1 MANLEERGI
10 KYVLDATD
18 YVEGANQVSASS
30 EKIEKSS
37 LEAAQGL
44 LGIDKAMRAFKQS
57 AAATTPGGY
66 GALLDQFPLLNQQ
79 IREAISLQKE
89 WDAEVGKSLNKEESA
104 REKARSRE
112 LSSLK
117 SSIQE
122 RAAAQ
127 SKWDSELGSSL
138 NKEEAARERARATEL
153 SGLRR
158 SITER
163 AAAQSRWDAE
173 VGKSLN
179 KEESAREKA
188 RSRELAALR
197 RDIQE
202 RAAIRDKAN
211 AAQVA
216 YANAAKKAGV
226 AYGEQI
232 PQNLAA
238 TRYALYDVA
247 STYRQVSVASLAAMT
262 AVTATGMAF
271 ETAFTGV
278 ERTADLPVQKMQELR
293 DELVNLSTEI
303 PESFSNLSSI
313 ATLGGQLG
321 IAGENLDGFAENVA
335 MFSATTN
342 ASIEATAEGF
352 GRLAQLTDAGTE
364 SFASI
369 GSAIY
374 TVGVN
379 SVATETEIM
388 NVAQEIATAGNL
400 AGFST
405 ADIIGLSGALASLG
419 VQPERARGN
428 IQRIFAEIG
437 SAVSEGG
444 AALDNFAKLS
454 GKTSDEFVKAWKTA
468 PSETFVSLIDGL
480 GNAASSGQDLDS
492 VLNALGIKAV
502 RDVQT
507 MKQLADNTDLL
518 HQTMTD
524 ANTAY
529 GEATSLQDAYGS
541 TADNLASKLTELLN
555 SVKGILD
562 ELSQNAALGW
572 VVDQIKLVTNGVL
585 QLLQALGPVGDG
597 IGAIITIG
605 TLAVGVFAATNAAV
619 LTLRAGY
626 LAMMTAQT
634 NLAASGATLDLSLKN
649 MVRSLGQMAFTSQS
663 AVTGLNNVTAAA
675 TRAATATSSVGAAQG
690 AASAAGNAGSMVA
703 GWAKGGIIMAGLSAA
718 VWGAAKAWEAYSN
731 ATASATDKATKFYGS
746 IEGLQAAV
754 KQDTET
760 AVAGGGFIGSFTSSV
775 QQATTVTPQWQASL
789 EAASGAQVRLAG
801 STQQATQAVSDQ
813 ILYTGQAS
821 AQWLANQLANSTQ
834 FQEIWKNNSGALDA
848 AGFSFQEWTRAILS
862 NTGTEYLNSMIE
874 KTNNS
879 LDVLS
884 QSTQGSTAD
893 IMDQQN
899 VLYDAINVM
908 NSLKDISDDTGG
920 TFQEMADKTAITNDV
935 MAAFGY
941 TTSDTGD
948 AAETA
953 ATQIQTLSDTL
964 FGGANASASF
974 EGAMYDL
981 GNSLYTN
988 GADFSAYSE
997 AGRANLSA
1005 LATVV
1010 NAAANAAGNDA
1021 NALATYLTAII
1032 NSLSGYGVNVAALFP
1047 QLVAKAGA
1055 GNVDKLNAAMSQQSV
1070 TAGYAAAQNKAYG
1083 SAAKRAGSGAAA
1095 AAKEVRTLSD
1105 YVSDLSSVMK
1115 SAFDIRWGGQKAAD
1129 DVADA
1134 FQKLVDMKQDAQDAV
1149 TDAFSGLEDARQ
1161 NVTDLRR
1168 DLAGLNADLQG
1179 LKADKHT
1186 LTYQLGVA
1194 RDYGDT
1200 LRENEILAA
1209 LAKNQEDVADKQN
1222 DIAKTSNK
1230 LTEAQ
1235 GDVKSATAKVASA
1248 QEYAKRTLTANT
1260 ESSREQR
1267 SAVLDLVQSYQ
1278 DQITALANSGLSQ
1291 QQLAV
1296 ETEKLRAKFYA
1307 QMQQLGYS
1315 RVEADKYAKSFDDM
1329 RKIIERLPRNITM
1342 AVNMDPALRALQEFE
1357 AKAKKSGAAAGRN
1370 LADGFA
1376 GATGGLQGPTLQVK
1390 YKLPSY
1396 AELMAMQAAIRAQT
1410 GDATFRIALGP
1421 GGQGG
1426 QVFASGGFT
1435 GRGGK
1440 YDPAGIVHKGEF
1452 VVPKSMVNQSTG
1464 LPYANALGAITQGF
1478 ANGGYVRSAPSVRF
1492 PTTQIVELS
1501 PTDRALLAA
1510 AGNVT
1515 VTMDGRV
1522 VAMAT
1527 NANNI
1532 NQSRRG

>member
-18 YVEGANQVSASS
+18 YVQGANQVSAASDKVS
-30 EKIEKSS
+30 DST
-37 LEAAQGL
+37 EALANG
-44 LGIDKAMRAFKQS
+44 
-57 AAATTPGGY
+57 TT
-66 GALLDQFPLLNQQ
+66 
-79 IREAISLQKE
+79 
-89 WDAEVGKSLNKEESA
+89 
-104 REKARSRE
+104 
-112 LSSLK
+112 
-117 SSIQE
+117 
-122 RAAAQ
+122 
-127 SKWDSELGSSL
+127 
-138 NKEEAARERARATEL
+138 
-153 SGLRR
+153 
-158 SITER
+158 
-163 AAAQSRWDAE
+163 
-173 VGKSLN
+173 
-179 KEESAREKA
+179 
-188 RSRELAALR
+188 
-197 RDIQE
+197 
-202 RAAIRDKAN
+202 KAN
-211 AAQVA
+211 ASLS
-216 YANAAKKAGV
+216 N
-226 AYGEQI
+226 
-232 PQNLAA
+232 

-247 STYRQVSVASLAAMT
+247 STYRQVSVASLAATT
-262 AVTATGMAF
+262 AVTATGIAF

-303 PESFSNLSSI
+303 PESFSNLSEI
-313 ATLGGQLG
+313 ATLGGQLD
-321 IAGENLDGFAENVA
+321 IAGQDLDGFAENVA

-342 ASIEATAEGF
+342 ASIDATAEGF
-352 GRLAQLTDAGTE
+352 GRLAQLTDAGTQ
-364 SFASI
+364 SFSAI

-454 GKTSDEFVKAWKTA
+454 GKTSNDFVKSWKDA
-468 PSETFVSLIDGL
+468 PSDTFVALIDGL
-480 GNAASSGQDLDS
+480 GGVADKGQSLDS
-492 VLNALGIKAV
+492 VLSTMGIKAV

-518 HQTMTD
+518 HRTMTD

-529 GEATSLQDAYGS
+529 GDATSLQDAYGS

-572 VVDQIKLVTNGVL
+572 IVDQIKLVTNGVL
-585 QLLQALGPVGDG
+585 QLLQALGPVGSG
-597 IGAIITIG
+597 IGAIVTIG
-605 TLAVGVFAATNAAV
+605 TLAIGVFAATNAAV

-626 LAMMTAQT
+626 LAMLTAQT
-634 NLAASGATLDLSLKN
+634 NLAASGATLDFSLKN
-649 MVRSLGQMAFTSQS
+649 MLRSLGQMAFSSQS

-675 TRAATATSSVGAAQG
+675 TRAAAATSSVGAAQG

-703 GWAKGGIIMAGLSAA
+703 GWAKGGIIVAGLSAA
-718 VWGAAKAWEAYSN
+718 VWGAAKAWEAYSDS
-731 ATASATDKATKFYGS
+731 TASATDKATKFYGS
-746 IEGLQAAV
+746 VEGLQAAV

-775 QQATTVTPQWQASL
+775 QQATSVTPQWQASL
-789 EAASGAQVRLAG
+789 EAASGAQVKLAG
-801 STQQATQAVSDQ
+801 STQQATQAVANQ

-834 FQEIWKNNSGALDA
+834 FQEIWKNNSGALA
-848 AGFSFQEWTRAILS
+848 TAGFSFQEWTKAILN
-862 NTGTEYLNSMIE
+862 NTGTEYLNSMID

-884 QSTQGSTAD
+884 QNTQESSSD
-893 IMDQQN
+893 IVNQQN
-899 VLYDAINVM
+899 VLYDAVNAM
-908 NSLKDISDDTGG
+908 NLLKGISDDTGG
-920 TFQEMADKTAITNDV
+920 TFQEMADKTAITNAV
-935 MAAFGY
+935 MEALGY
-941 TTSDTGD
+941 TTSDTD
-948 AAETA
+948 DSMSNMVSTA
-953 ATQIQTLSDTL
+953 QSLADTL

-1010 NAAANAAGNDA
+1010 NAAAGAAGNDA

-1032 NSLSGYGVNVAALFP
+1032 NSLSGYGVNVAQLFP

-1083 SAAKRAGSGAAA
+1083 SSAKKAGGGAAA

-1115 SAFDIRWGGQKAAD
+1115 SAFDIRWGLDKSIDG
-1129 DVADA
+1129 VADA

-1149 TDAFSGLEDARQ
+1149 TDAFSGLDDARQ

-1168 DLAGLNADLQG
+1168 DLAGLNADIQG
-1179 LKADKHT
+1179 LNADRMT

-1200 LRENEILAA
+1200 LRENEILAE
-1209 LAKNQEDVADKQN
+1209 LAKNQEDVADKEN
-1222 DIAKTSNK
+1222 ERSK
-1230 LTEAQ
+1230 
-1235 GDVKSATAKVASA
+1235 KSKDLASA
-1248 QEYAKRTLTANT
+1248 QDDVVSAANKLASTQEDLNRTLDGGTA
-1260 ESSREQR
+1260 SSRDQR

-1291 QQLAV
+1291 QQLAA
-1296 ETEKLRAKFYA
+1296 ETEKLRAKFYD
-1307 QMQQLGYS
+1307 QMKQLGYN
-1315 RVEADKYAKSFDDM
+1315 RAEADKYSQSFRDM
-1329 RKIIERLPRNITM
+1329 IVVINSVPRNITITANLDPATR
-1342 AVNMDPALRALQEFE
+1342 AVNEWRANNTGGRGASAPIDVPLTTSYNG
-1357 AKAKKSGAAAGRN
+1357 SGAGRS
-1370 LADGFA
+1370 A
-1376 GATGGLQGPTLQVK
+1376 
-1390 YKLPSY
+1390 
-1396 AELMAMQAAIRAQT
+1396 RAQT
-1410 GDATFRIALGP
+1410 LIAEMYNLNKMYEDAIKRGADNYATRYFNRMQQISNALTSGN
-1421 GGQGG
+1421 
-1426 QVFASGGFT
+1426 FAEGGFT

-1440 YDPAGIVHKGEF
+1440 YDPAGVVHKGEF

-1464 LPYANALGAITQGF
+1464 LPYANALGAVTQGF